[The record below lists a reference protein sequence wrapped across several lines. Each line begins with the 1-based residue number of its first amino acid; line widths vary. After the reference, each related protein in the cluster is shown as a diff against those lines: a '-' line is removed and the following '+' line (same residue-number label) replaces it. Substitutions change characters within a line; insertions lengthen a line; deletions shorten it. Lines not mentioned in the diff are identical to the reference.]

1 VNEYRQRA
9 ATSEEQAAPAGPATR
24 EIPAYMMLAAQY
36 GIADEMGFSDSGIL
50 EQSIEQECKTYITA
64 PLSPQ
69 NVNIIKFWEVIAEF
83 DFVIF
88 IDEILQVNGAAFP
101 TLFQMA
107 MDYLPIQA
115 SSVPCEHIFLF
126 SAETNTKKRNCISL
140 LLMEA
145 LQMLKFHLKKDRLN
159 FMQDWLTKEDQMTED
174 ESDKED
180 LLHKLVEVDSQDDV
194 DHKSITHHDD

>member
-1 VNEYRQRA
+1 V
-9 ATSEEQAAPAGPATR
+9 
-24 EIPAYMMLAAQY
+24 
-36 GIADEMGFSDSGIL
+36 DEMGFGDSGIR
-50 EQSIEQECKTYITA
+50 EQSIEQDYQTYITA
-64 PLSPQ
+64 PLSLK

-88 IDEILQVNGAAFP
+88 IDEILQVNGATFP
-101 TLFQMA
+101 ILFQMA

-115 SSVPCEHIFLF
+115 SSVPCEHIFSS
-126 SAETNTKKRNCISL
+126 SAETDTKKRNHISP

-159 FMQDWLTKEDQMTED
+159 FVQEWLMTEDQMTED
-174 ESDKED
+174 EPDEED

-194 DHKSITHHDD
+194 DHIIQSITHHDD

>member
-1 VNEYRQRA
+1 
-9 ATSEEQAAPAGPATR
+9 
-24 EIPAYMMLAAQY
+24 MMLAAQY
-36 GIADEMGFSDSGIL
+36 GIADEMGFSDSGIR
-50 EQSIEQECKTYITA
+50 EQSIEQEYQTYITA
-64 PLSPQ
+64 PLSLK

-88 IDEILQVNGAAFP
+88 IDEILQVNGATFP

-115 SSVPCEHIFLF
+115 SSVPCERIFSS
-126 SAETNTKKRNCISL
+126 SAETDTKKRNRISP

-159 FMQDWLTKEDQMTED
+159 FVQDWLTMEDQMTED
-174 ESDKED
+174 EPDEED

-194 DHKSITHHDD
+194 DHIIRSITHHYD